1 MSTVAKLASILSL
14 SAMFVGSAL
23 TPAHALRM
31 PVTEEDQATPEQS
44 VSAYAGDKRGAYSF
58 EASILTAEE
67 VRHIKWCA
75 GRYTTGYDA
84 VSDTY
89 ASAGGMQLQCRS
101 PR

>member
-1 MSTVAKLASILSL
+1 MSTVAKLASIVSL
-14 SAMFVGSAL
+14 SSMFVGFAL

-31 PVTEEDQATPEQS
+31 PVSEEDQATAEHS
-44 VSAYAGDKRGAYSF
+44 VSAYAGDKREAYSF
-58 EASILTAEE
+58 EASILTADE

-89 ASAGGMQLQCRS
+89 AGAGGTQLRCRS